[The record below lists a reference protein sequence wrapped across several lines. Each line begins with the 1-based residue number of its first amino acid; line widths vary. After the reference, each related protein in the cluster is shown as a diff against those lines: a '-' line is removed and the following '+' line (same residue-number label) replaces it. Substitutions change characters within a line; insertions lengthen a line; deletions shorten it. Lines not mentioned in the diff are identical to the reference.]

1 MNRLKQLPII
11 KGIHKVSSNGI
22 ILAIGKKDA
31 IMNFTNAGKVKAI
44 IRYSLFEMYNLL
56 FY

>member
-1 MNRLKQLPII
+1 VNRLKQLPII
-11 KGIHKVSSNGI
+11 KEIHKVSSNGI
-22 ILAIGKKDA
+22 ILAIGKKNS
-31 IMNFTNAGKVKAI
+31 IMIFINAGKVKAI